1 MTARWTFDP
10 RGPQFHTLNGPIPL
24 AVKGMGLPA
33 RPGLYVITC
42 GGCMPHVGTSGRLS
56 GRVRTL
62 AALGT
67 HRGSAEVLC
76 AAFCT
81 GAAPL
86 VWWEEHADAVAA
98 RERER
103 AFKRHYGEPPQP
115 RPDYTGCVNGAAL
128 LGRIIEAAG
137 HDSWEAGFAEAVFT
151 IGERLR
157 LLVQPRFAPVW
168 QRVGVPP
175 GPWVALLP
183 AQAEEMP

>member
-10 RGPQFHTLNGPIPL
+10 RGPESRTLNGPVPL

-42 GGCMPHVGTSGRLS
+42 GDCVPHVGTSGRLS
-56 GRVRTL
+56 SRVRML
-62 AALGT
+62 AALRT

-81 GAAPL
+81 GEAPL
-86 VWWEEHADAVAA
+86 VWWEEQPDAKTA

-115 RPDYTGCVNGAAL
+115 RPDYQACVNGEVL
-128 LGRIIEAAG
+128 LGRIVQAAG
-137 HDSWEAGFAEAVFT
+137 PDSWEAGFAEAVFA
-151 IGERLR
+151 IGEML
-157 LLVQPRFAPVW
+157 
-168 QRVGVPP
+168 
-175 GPWVALLP
+175 
-183 AQAEEMP
+183 